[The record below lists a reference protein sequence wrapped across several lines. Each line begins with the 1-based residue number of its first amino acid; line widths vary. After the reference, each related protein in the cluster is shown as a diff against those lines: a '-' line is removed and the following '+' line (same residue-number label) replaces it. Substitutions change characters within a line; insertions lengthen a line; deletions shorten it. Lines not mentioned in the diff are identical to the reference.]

1 MIHGI
6 AAAICFEQW
15 IMLVLFDLV
24 WKAIAEYLSREWL
37 QNSNAL
43 VAEQTNIDDP
53 RFSFRTFDLIDRK
66 FPVS

>member
-1 MIHGI
+1 
-6 AAAICFEQW
+6 
-15 IMLVLFDLV
+15 MLVLFDLV

-53 RFSFRTFDLIDRK
+53 RYSFRTFDLIDRK